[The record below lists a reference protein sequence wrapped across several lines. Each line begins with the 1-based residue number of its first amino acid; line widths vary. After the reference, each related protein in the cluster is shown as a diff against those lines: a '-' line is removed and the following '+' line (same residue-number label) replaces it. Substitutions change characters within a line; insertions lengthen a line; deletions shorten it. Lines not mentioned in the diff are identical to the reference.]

1 MKKPLIIVAL
11 LLLLMYTTTSFA
23 HSGRTDG
30 SGGHTNHST
39 GEYHYHHGYPEH
51 QHLNGV
57 CPYEEKN
64 YKNSDSYGLSITNND
79 STHSD
84 IKSDGKSKPNISYD
98 QKIIL
103 IYTSI
108 GVLLTIIHIVL
119 VIRSPQTRE
128 ENPPECKTNRTIS
141 FSRIIGAFVCVL
153 FVLSMGLFAYWT
165 IYATTYKIA
174 QYLIQ
179 DDVIIMNLLANTPT
193 WFILYCLYKN
203 CKK

>member
-1 MKKPLIIVAL
+1 MKQKTTLFFLIL
-11 LLLLMYTTTSFA
+11 LLFSFNIYA
-23 HSGRTDG
+23 HPGRTD
-30 SGGHTNHST
+30 SVGGHTNHST

-64 YKNSDSYGLSITNND
+64 NENSDSYGLSITNND

-98 QKIIL
+98 QKMIL

-128 ENPPECKTNRTIS
+128 KNPPERKTNRTIS
-141 FSRIIGAFVCVL
+141 FSWIIGVFVCVL
-153 FVLSMGLFAYWT
+153 FMLSMFLFAYWT

-174 QYLIQ
+174 QYLIR

-193 WFILYCLYKN
+193 WFILYFLYKD
-203 CKK
+203 CKE